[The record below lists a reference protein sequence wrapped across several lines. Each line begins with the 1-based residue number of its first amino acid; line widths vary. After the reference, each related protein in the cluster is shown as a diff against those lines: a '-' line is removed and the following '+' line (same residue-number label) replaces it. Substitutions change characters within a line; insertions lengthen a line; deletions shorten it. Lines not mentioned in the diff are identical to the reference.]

1 MLALPGQK
9 LFPLPLT
16 IGLRSNEND
25 FSRSR
30 FYAFFLFLQPSDK
43 MLTIR
48 GLFRSVNESPRM
60 PFTECA
66 RTLPPASLALAR
78 KGQKFPPVRVH
89 TLGRWQCV

>member
-1 MLALPGQK
+1 MLTLPGQT
-9 LFPLPLT
+9 FFQLPMT
-16 IGLRSNEND
+16 TGLRSNENA

-48 GLFRSVNESPRM
+48 WLFRSVNESPRM

-66 RTLPPASLALAR
+66 RTLRPASLALAR
-78 KGQKFPPVRVH
+78 KGQKFSPVRVH